1 VWIII
6 NTYTHTY
13 IVWTERIV
21 TSEILTVAMQKIKVL
36 WDGTLCHLLH
46 GFQFSEEL
54 WCLQN
59 EQFSTLNLQYICCTL
74 GLRGLM
80 ITENA
85 YFKVIHGERL
95 QTVTT
100 LAQWSNIVYPTIW
113 DIQTL
118 KLWEILSNNLKSMPV
133 EFRTAD
139 IQALQTAQFRQCYH
153 NTEPVHICPAS
164 AIHSIKCNY
173 QNN

>member
-1 VWIII
+1 
-6 NTYTHTY
+6 
-13 IVWTERIV
+13 V
-21 TSEILTVAMQKIKVL
+21 TCEILTVAMLKIKVF
-36 WDGTLCHLLH
+36 WEETLCHLLS
-46 GFQFSEEL
+46 GFQLSEEL
-54 WCLQN
+54 WCLQD
-59 EQFSTLNLQYICCTL
+59 EQFSTLNLQYIYCTL

-80 ITENA
+80 IKENA

-100 LAQWSNIVYPTIW
+100 LAQWTDIVYPSIW

-118 KLWEILSNNLKSMPV
+118 KLWEILSNNLQSMPV

-139 IQALQTAQFRQCYH
+139 IQALQTAQLRQCYH
-153 NTEPVHICPAS
+153 NTVPVHICPAS

-173 QNN
+173 RNN